1 MFVERKIPWHLSIG
15 GKAER
20 YDRLKLVPDL
30 YGIREGKRP
39 SGCDSLP
46 SLPGLLVHPRKRRPN
61 AWSVAIEKVRGNEL
75 HVGLGRIG
83 CSGGCAGQRRHVAL
97 QGFLHFCWRLL
108 NRHGEGPTRARRVRR
123 PSQGDRAIE
132 NHSRSQRKTSIR
144 KALRRQCNKSGRY
157 SQVACCD

>member
-61 AWSVAIEKVRGNEL
+61 AWSVAIEKVRGNEP

-83 CSGGCAGQRRHVAL
+83 CRGGCAGQRRHVERASR
-97 QGFLHFCWRLL
+97 FPTLL
-108 NRHGEGPTRARRVRR
+108 LAAFEPTRGGPNTCSPGASPIPGRQSDRESL
-123 PSQGDRAIE
+123 SQSKK
-132 NHSRSQRKTSIR
+132 NLHP
-144 KALRRQCNKSGRY
+144 
-157 SQVACCD
+157 